1 MSTTPQQNSSPQQ
14 NTSLRDASGDIIIDE
29 AARSASRKKLVWI
42 FALFFLP
49 LLLATIWFQV
59 VQTGAISWGST
70 SRGELI
76 DPAVPLTE
84 FVLQEQGNDEPFVL
98 DEVRGKW
105 TIMYVPGA
113 QCDDACKQALIDIRQ
128 TRLALNHRMARVQ
141 RVLLTD
147 LSTAFDDEFTAAQV
161 GLRIV
166 GGSPDAIASLTD
178 QVNKAQSDMEAK
190 SNLVYLID
198 PLGNLMMRYTPDQ
211 LSKPLFKDIKHLLKS
226 SRIG

>member
-1 MSTTPQQNSSPQQ
+1 MSTTPQQNTP
-14 NTSLRDASGDIIIDE
+14 LRDANGEIIIDE

-49 LLLATIWFQV
+49 LFLATIWFQV

-76 DPAVPLTE
+76 SPAVPLTE
-84 FVLQEQGNDEPFVL
+84 FALVEEGTDKPFVL

-105 TIMYVPGA
+105 TIMYVPGSS
-113 QCDDACKQALIDIRQ
+113 CDDACEQALIDIRQ

-141 RVLLTD
+141 RVLLMEQPP
-147 LSTAFDDEFTAAQV
+147 AFDEEFAAAQL
-161 GLRIV
+161 GLRVV
-166 GGSPDAIASLTD
+166 GGTPQAIASLVD
-178 QVNKAQSDMEAK
+178 QVNKAQSNMESK
-190 SNLVYLID
+190 SNLIYLID
-198 PLGNLMMRYTPDQ
+198 PFGNLMMRYTPDQ